1 MSVYAIPPEL
11 LAALTVRSIQAQ
23 DDSTSSLLQQQQ
35 PSASIET
42 IPTASGSAL
51 GCQACPGASFETPE
65 DQRAHFKSDWHR
77 YNAKA
82 KLQGKAVTADEW
94 EGMVEGESQL
104 YEPINGQTVS

>member
-1 MSVYAIPPEL
+1 LSVYAIPPEL

-23 DDSTSSLLQQQQ
+23 D
-35 PSASIET
+35 E
-42 IPTASGSAL
+42 PTAEVTATIEPVPADPIPASSSGL

-82 KLQGKAVTADEW
+82 RLQGKPVTADEW
-94 EGMVEGESQL
+94 EGMVEGE
-104 YEPINGQTVS
+104 